1 MSCTFVWSLN
11 RSIVPRPENRSPRS
25 SVSHHK
31 NACVALFDGSQS
43 EREGL
48 SSWGAS
54 RASILR
60 EKRCK
65 GPRQDARIFTSPHL
79 AAADRRCLSRVS
91 VPLLPDTQSRRLM
104 AAQAHF
110 VISARVRHTTLAG
123 LRAARKYSNSGP
135 LARKPSYCP
144 RRLKKTGQAMFG
156 GFRLWSRSV
165 SGFGRPLAAAHHIS
179 NFPPNLT
186 CETTPMPIRWTNIP
200 AAIPA

>member
-123 LRAARKYSNSGP
+123 LRAARKYSNSGARSP
-135 LARKPSYCP
+135 ESHLIALGGLKRRGRRCLAGLDCGREACP
-144 RRLKKTGQAMFG
+144 ALVDHRRQRT
-156 GFRLWSRSV
+156 
-165 SGFGRPLAAAHHIS
+165 IS
-179 NFPPNLT
+179 AIFLLT
-186 CETTPMPIRWTNIP
+186 
-200 AAIPA
+200 